1 MFVVFLIPSSSLV
14 EPAEGA
20 LFRPLRSISEAVV
33 CKLGKSLLQNYCLV
47 IPEHMLY
54 AN

>member
-1 MFVVFLIPSSSLV
+1 MFAVFLTPFSSLV
-14 EPAEGA
+14 EAAEGA
-20 LFRPLRSISEAVV
+20 LFRPLCSISEAVA

-47 IPEHMLY
+47 IPEHVLY